1 MGLFDIFKK
10 QFIDVIDWTDD
21 EPGILSFRYPMMDRE
36 IQNGAKLTVRN
47 TQLAM
52 FVNEGQVADLFQPGL
67 HTLTTNTLP
76 ILTTLRNWDKAF
88 QSPFKSDVIFFTTK
102 EQIDQR
108 WGTPNPII
116 VNDAKYGSIR
126 IRANGIYSFKISK
139 PQIFF
144 NKLSGVKEVYRIED
158 LSNQL
163 RSMII
168 TSMASFL
175 GNMQVSFVEMAA
187 NQVEFSAA
195 LKKSLASS
203 FALYGLSLETFFI
216 QSISLPEELQQYFDK
231 ASSMNLLGDLKKYA
245 QFQTAESITM
255 AAQNEGG
262 IAGVGAGAGVGMAI
276 GQTMKDLLNTGS
288 TGQTEENPLE
298 TIQKLHELFKNG
310 VLTQEEFDSK
320 KAELLKKIK

>member
-231 ASSMNLLGDLKKYA
+231 ASSMNFLGDLKKYA